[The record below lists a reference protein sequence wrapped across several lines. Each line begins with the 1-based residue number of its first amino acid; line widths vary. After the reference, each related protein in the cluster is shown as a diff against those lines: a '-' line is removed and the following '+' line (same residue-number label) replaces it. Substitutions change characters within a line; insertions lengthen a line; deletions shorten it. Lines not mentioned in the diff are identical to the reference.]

1 MKHIIAIVWP
11 NERQKAERMYLAFV
25 LDVIEKFVGPV
36 FKARCNP
43 LTVAREYVD
52 GKISRSD
59 YKNAKSIFGDFSV
72 ETVDSARKGMELF
85 SDRLSRCV
93 LLANDFQ
100 DFGESLAWFIEIL
113 EEFNANAASEAWL
126 LCQNTFSFRE

>member
-1 MKHIIAIVWP
+1 MKHISRIVWLNDQP
-11 NERQKAERMYLAFV
+11 ETERMYLTFV

-43 LTVAREYVD
+43 LTVARMYID
-52 GKISRSD
+52 GTISRSD
-59 YKNAKSIFGDFSV
+59 FKNAKAIFGDFSV
-72 ETVDSARKGMELF
+72 ETVDSAREGMELF

-93 LLANDFQ
+93 LLANDLQ
-100 DFGESLAWFIEIL
+100 DFSELLSWFNEIL
-113 EEFNANAASEAWL
+113 QEFDANAAREAWL